1 MTWSL
6 QSSRASSAPCLTY
19 QTLITSTL
27 ASASP
32 KSARNTRVRGPAVF
46 VLSNR
51 RTRIDLTEHHP
62 GLGYQRSNDIH
73 LPLRPKRRYRTHH
86 HHHIPTRHR
95 PLDNPFSCG
104 LQHPREGRADTGS
117 HPRGLPVGGHSHRH
131 RSLRLDGDRHEG
143 PTGCGEPPA
152 VSH

>member
-62 GLGYQRSNDIH
+62 GLGHQRINDIH
-73 LPLRPKRRYRTHH
+73 LPLWTERRYRTHH
-86 HHHIPTRHR
+86 YHHIPTCDR
-95 PLDNPFSCG
+95 PLVNPISCG
-104 LQHPREGRADTGS
+104 LQHPREGRAS
-117 HPRGLPVGGHSHRH
+117 
-131 RSLRLDGDRHEG
+131 
-143 PTGCGEPPA
+143 A
-152 VSH
+152 